1 MAIKGMVGAVYESD
15 AAPISENIALLFDW
29 TLEVQQRKE
38 FTYGPQL
45 HMIPE
50 GWHVKAKSYWAA
62 KALPKGQAF
71 VRLFIGRDEDKR
83 CLAGHVEL
91 PTMKYTDAINETEFR
106 MEGIRPNKQEGKH
119 AEE

>member
-1 MAIKGMVGAVYESD
+1 MAIRGMVGAVYESET
-15 AAPISENIALLFDW
+15 APISENVALLFDW

-45 HMIPE
+45 HAIPE

-71 VRLFIGRDEDKR
+71 VRLFISKGKDKR

-91 PTMKYTDAINETEFR
+91 PAMKYTDAINEMEIR
-106 MEGIRPNKQEGKH
+106 MEGIGPIKQEG
-119 AEE
+119 

>member
-1 MAIKGMVGAVYESD
+1 MAIRGMVGAVYESET
-15 AAPISENIALLFDW
+15 APISENIALLFDW

-45 HMIPE
+45 HVIPE

-71 VRLFIGRDEDKR
+71 VRLFIGKDEDKR

-91 PTMKYTDAINETEFR
+91 PAVKHTDAINETEIK
-106 MEGIRPNKQEGKH
+106 MEGIGQLIQEG
-119 AEE
+119 

>member
-1 MAIKGMVGAVYESD
+1 MAIRGMVGAVYESET
-15 AAPISENIALLFDW
+15 APVSENIALLFDW

-45 HMIPE
+45 HVIPE

-62 KALPKGQAF
+62 KALKGQAF
-71 VRLFIGRDEDKR
+71 VRLFIGKDEDKR

-91 PTMKYTDAINETEFR
+91 PTMKQTDAINETEIR
-106 MEGIRPNKQEGKH
+106 MEGIGPIKQEG
-119 AEE
+119 

>member
-1 MAIKGMVGAVYESD
+1 MAIRGMVGAVYESD

-45 HMIPE
+45 HVIPE
-50 GWHVKAKSYWAA
+50 GWHVKAGAYWA
-62 KALPKGQAF
+62 KENLTKKQAY
-71 VRLFIGRDEDKR
+71 VRLFIGKGEDKR

-91 PTMKYTDAINETEFR
+91 PTMKQTDAINETEIR
-106 MEGIRPNKQEGKH
+106 MEGIGPITQEG
-119 AEE
+119 

>member
-1 MAIKGMVGAVYESD
+1 MAVMGLIGAVYESET
-15 AAPISENIALLFDW
+15 APVSENIALLFDW

-45 HMIPE
+45 HVIPE

-71 VRLFIGRDEDKR
+71 VRLFVGKGNDRR
-83 CLAGHVEL
+83 CLVGQIEL
-91 PTMKYTDAINETEFR
+91 PAMKHTDAINETEIR
-106 MEGIRPNKQEGKH
+106 MEGIGPIKQEG
-119 AEE
+119 